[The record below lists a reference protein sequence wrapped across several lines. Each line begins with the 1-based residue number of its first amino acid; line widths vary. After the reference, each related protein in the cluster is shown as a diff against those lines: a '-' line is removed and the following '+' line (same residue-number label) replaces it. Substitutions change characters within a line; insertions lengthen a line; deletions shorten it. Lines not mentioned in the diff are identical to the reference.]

1 MSQQMPPW
9 LQEQIR
15 QYQQTQGN
23 LQAMLNQQKQME
35 MERITTD
42 RALEELRKA
51 ADGEAVYMQ
60 AGPVLI
66 KTEKAQLVSD
76 LEERLELS
84 KTQSTVIE
92 KQLARLQKTY
102 REQEA
107 KIQAAL
113 RGGAAA
119 PPQGN

>member
-35 MERITTD
+35 MERITTE

-51 ADGEAVYMQ
+51 ADGETVYRQ
-60 AGPVLI
+60 SGPVLI

-84 KTQSTVIE
+84 KTQATVME
-92 KQLARLQKTY
+92 KQLVRLQTTY

-113 RGGAAA
+113 RGGAAS

>member
-35 MERITTD
+35 LERITAE

-51 ADGEAVYMQ
+51 ADGEAVYRQ
-60 AGPVLI
+60 SGPVLI
-66 KTEKAQLVSD
+66 KTEKAQLVAD

-84 KTQSTVIE
+84 KTQAAVME
-92 KQLARLQKTY
+92 KQIARLQKTY

-113 RGGAAA
+113 RGGAAST
-119 PPQGN
+119 PQGN

>member
-51 ADGEAVYMQ
+51 ADGEAVYRQ